1 MNDQSNSQAT
11 NADPTAE
18 RQSNVLNEENWM
30 VERLPYI
37 EDCPAR
43 GFLQLCAD
51 RRFHQCIQQEFK
63 KDAKL
68 TSREDY
74 WIHADAGGTPK
85 MASQRVTPDYCYKK
99 KGVRLMGWAAHGDNC
114 GGFGDGVEDI
124 VIRRAL
130 CETMQGKVKE
140 YPEAKHFIYF
150 VTVYKEQGKEETV
163 VYRMIAEPGSDIA
176 CAKGSD

>member
-1 MNDQSNSQAT
+1 MNNQSSSQAT
-11 NADPTAE
+11 NADTTAE
-18 RQSNVLNEENWM
+18 RQSNVLNEENWI
-30 VERLPYI
+30 VKKLPYT

-51 RRFHQCIQQEFK
+51 RRFHKCIQQEFK

-85 MASQRVTPDYCYKK
+85 MAKQKVTPNYCYFDKK
-99 KGVRLMGWAAHGDNC
+99 VRLMGWSAHGAGC
-114 GGFGDGVEDI
+114 GGFGEDVKDV

-130 CETMQGKVKE
+130 CKTMKRKVKD
-140 YPEAKHFIYF
+140 YPKATHFIYF
-150 VTVYKEQGKEETV
+150 VTVYKEQGKEKTV
-163 VYRMIAEPGSDIA
+163 VYRMICKPGSDIV
-176 CAKGSD
+176 CEKGSD

>member
-1 MNDQSNSQAT
+1 MNGQPNNQAT

-18 RQSNVLNEENWM
+18 RQSNVPNEGNWI
-30 VERLPYI
+30 VERLPYT

-51 RRFHQCIQQEFK
+51 RRFHRLIQQEFK

-85 MASQRVTPDYCYKK
+85 MADQRIAPNYCYNDMK
-99 KGVRLMGWAAHGDNC
+99 VRLMGWSAHGDTC
-114 GGFGDGVEDI
+114 GGFKKGTDDI

-140 YPEAKHFIYF
+140 YPEAKHFMYF
-150 VTVYKEQGKEETV
+150 VTVYREQGREETV
-163 VYRMIAEPGSDIA
+163 VYRMIAEPGSDIV
-176 CAKGSD
+176 CEKGSD

>member
-1 MNDQSNSQAT
+1 MNDESSSQVT
-11 NADPTAE
+11 NADLTAE
-18 RQSNVLNEENWM
+18 RQSKALDEENWI
-30 VERLPYI
+30 VERLPYT

-51 RRFHQCIQQEFK
+51 RRFHQLIQQAFK

-85 MASQRVTPDYCYKK
+85 MAGQKVTPDYCYNKK
-99 KGVRLMGWAAHGDNC
+99 RVRLMGWSAHGANC
-114 GGFGDGVEDI
+114 GGFGDGVDDI

-130 CETMQGKVKE
+130 CETMQGNVKD

-150 VTVYKEQGKEETV
+150 ATVYKEQGKEKTV
-163 VYRMIAEPGSDIA
+163 LYRMIYEPGEDVI
-176 CAKGSD
+176 CTQGSD